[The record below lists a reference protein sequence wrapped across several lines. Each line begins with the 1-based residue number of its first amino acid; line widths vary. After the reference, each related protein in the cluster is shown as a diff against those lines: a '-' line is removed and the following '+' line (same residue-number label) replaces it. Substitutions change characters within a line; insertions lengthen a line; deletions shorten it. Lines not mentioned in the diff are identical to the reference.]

1 MIDTFKIFRPEKR
14 NIIKRSRN
22 GDFHKIIR
30 FSILDDKQAQRR
42 ECASLTP
49 LCEPGD
55 FDALRQRYDSPLHL
69 SAALRKQLDN
79 C

>member
-1 MIDTFKIFRPEKR
+1 MIDTFKIIRPEKR

-30 FSILDDKQAQRR
+30 FSILEGKHAQRR
-42 ECASLTP
+42 DCASLTQ

-55 FDALRQRYDSPLHL
+55 FATLRQRYDAPLHL
-69 SAALRKQLDN
+69 SAALRKRLAN

>member
-14 NIIKRSRN
+14 NIIRRSRN

-30 FSILDDKQAQRR
+30 FSILEGKPAERR
-42 ECASLTP
+42 DCASLAQ

-55 FDALRQRYDSPLHL
+55 FVTLRQRYDAPLHL
-69 SAALRKQLDN
+69 SAALRKRLAN